1 MNFGSR
7 KTKKIISTAIIIMIV
22 LSMIIPVIL
31 SAIM

>member
-7 KTKKIISTAIIIMIV
+7 KTKKIISTAIIIIIV
-22 LSMIIPVIL
+22 LSMVVPVVL